1 MDYEII
7 EGITQADTAVRV
19 RGSSLDEIF
28 FKGAGALI
36 SEMVENPGD
45 IKRIV
50 VREGSVSAADS
61 ELLYCGFLN
70 EILFFKDAEGLLLLP
85 ESVDIKE
92 TGDGY
97 TCSFRLSG
105 EKIIRDRHQFRV
117 DVKAVTLHGLKIYS
131 DGKSL
136 VAESVFDV

>member
-1 MDYEII
+1 MDYELI
-7 EGITQADTAVRV
+7 ENITRADTAVRV
-19 RGSSLDEIF
+19 KGLSLEEIF

-36 SEMVENPGD
+36 SEMLENPCD

-50 VREGSVSAADS
+50 VRESSIPAPDR

-85 ESVDIKE
+85 ESLEIKK
-92 TGDGY
+92 TCDGY
-97 TCSFRLSG
+97 TCSFSLSG
-105 EKIIRDRHQFRV
+105 EKISRDRHKFRV

-131 DGKSL
+131 DGEFFI
-136 VAESVFDV
+136 AESVFDV